1 MFDMIIN
8 LLLSAVYAAIG
19 SIFSVN
25 TLQSVFYFVS
35 SVISS
40 ENAVVA
46 AVPTALVGA
55 GAVVSLV
62 TGKTR
67 RFNPRLVNNNGG
79 GLFSYQ
85 GLFWAFSGIVFCLF
99 IRWPVTSII
108 TIVLSAVQAY
118 WGWITLEPC
127 WQLLV
132 QATMTW
138 ILSAIVAHHLTK
150 VFKSCYQ
157 KVIHTICT
165 AGTTCVVGVFRTVS
179 SSGTW
184 LLRVVLGLFFSFRY
198 GSDSPTE
205 DAKVEHKVKHEV
217 VAATSVFT
225 FDHHQGNYDMEDYV
239 YDSDYDHE
247 DEAESDIEYD
257 SDDYDS
263 DDDSSTAL
271 STDDTE
277 ESCLLED
284 RHRCSPRLRGK
295 PSPCYTKGKIDYSM
309 RCN

>member
-108 TIVLSAVQAY
+108 TIVLSVVQAY

-157 KVIHTICT
+157 KVIGTICT
-165 AGTTCVVGVFRTVS
+165 AVTTCVVGVFRTVS
-179 SSGTW
+179 STVTW
-184 LLRVVLGLFFSFRY
+184 LLRLVLGLLFSFRIGY
-198 GSDSPTE
+198 DSTTE
-205 DAKVEHKVKHEV
+205 DAKVEHE

-225 FDHHQGNYDMEDYV
+225 CDQHQGNYDMQDYV

-247 DEAESDIEYD
+247 AEAESDIEYD

-263 DDDSSTAL
+263 DDDSSTA
-271 STDDTE
+271 STDDTK

-284 RHRCSPRLRGK
+284 RHLRCSPRLRGK